1 MASGR
6 PALGTS
12 YDDEVRTMGSP
23 GDLSDAVLPGRRRDL
38 TSAIGDGAAAAF
50 AVTLWLIALHVIEGS
65 HERAEPRF
73 ALHWL
78 RDGALALP
86 VAIVGAGLGLRLA
99 AAAPRAGALA
109 RAALTAL
116 TTGTLIVAMLPVHG
130 ALFVGGGRE
139 AENLALPVHLAREW
153 LIALAVAFCAMLVVD
168 RCRRREGH
176 EVPVRALAWGAL
188 ASVAIALAAVAWL
201 LVLQLQVGIPEV
213 SDAILAR
220 RAVRDG
226 LLTTPLVA
234 AILAAVLATVGAL
247 RRRGH
252 DRPLAWLG
260 VAGAGAL
267 ALSLLIGF
275 AAPVSER
282 MLELFRHGAHP
293 LVDDAKLV
301 VLPGSSGGSLALH
314 VADRALAVLP
324 LLIAAG
330 LVAVWLAARR
340 RGTARLER
348 PAVAA
353 GGSAASDSEVWLPAM
368 TRRDVLKLGAV
379 AGVALTVPLRVSTAR
394 ADSVQSPRFTPFTR
408 RLTFP
413 DPIAPAPPG
422 AFVPTK
428 TPDPAW
434 GTPKLYEVEMRE
446 NEVEI
451 IPGLSTRIFGYN
463 GMYPGPT
470 FRVRNGEPAI
480 VRFRNSLAVPTVV
493 HNHGG
498 TQSGM
503 VGGDPYTDDD
513 GFPSA
518 FVQPGTFKDY
528 LYPNIPPFGDVE
540 HADFASTQW
549 YHDHAMDIT
558 GPNVYAGLA
567 GFYLLTDD
575 REAQLI
581 ANHTLPDTIYD
592 LPLVFQDRRFK
603 ANGKL
608 IYDTAG
614 SQGALGDVFVVN
626 GKAQPYIEV
635 ERKKYRFR
643 FLNGANARYFQLEL
657 SNGTPFL
664 VIGTDTW
671 LLPFAIQQA
680 SIPLAMSQRADV
692 IIDFR
697 TAPSEVFLMNVQQQ
711 DDPKKPGD
719 IRRPGVPVVKFVVK
733 DGPAINNASAVPG
746 TLLRPHVRLLPR
758 EVVVTRNFEFERGGG
773 NWVINDKTF
782 NPKRNDAT
790 PKLGQVER
798 WNFKNGGG
806 GWTHPIHV
814 HLEAMQI
821 QTINGKAP
829 PGIQAFKRDS
839 VNLGPGGTAS
849 MLIRFRSFP
858 GRYVFHCHNLE
869 HEDMRMMAAF
879 EVRV

>member
-1 MASGR
+1 
-6 PALGTS
+6 
-12 YDDEVRTMGSP
+12 MGSS
-23 GDLSDAVLPGRRRDL
+23 GDLSDAAPLARRRDL
-38 TSAIGDGAAAAF
+38 TSAIGDGAATALT
-50 AVTLWLIALHVIEGS
+50 VTLWLVALHVIEGS
-65 HERAEPRF
+65 HERAELPF

-99 AAAPRAGALA
+99 AAAPRAGAFA
-109 RAALTAL
+109 RSALTAL
-116 TTGTLIVAMLPVHG
+116 TTGTLLVAMLPVHE

-139 AENLALPVHLAREW
+139 AENLSLPVHLAREW

-168 RCRRREGH
+168 RFRRAGGEGI
-176 EVPVRALAWGAL
+176 PARALAWGGL

-201 LVLQLQVGIPEV
+201 LVLQLQVAIPEV
-213 SDAILAR
+213 SNAILVK

-226 LLTTPLVA
+226 LLTAPLVA
-234 AILAAVLATVGAL
+234 VTLAVVLAMVGTL

-260 VAGAGAL
+260 VAGAGAV

-275 AAPVSER
+275 AAPVTER

-340 RGTARLER
+340 NDVSPSRSR
-348 PAVAA
+348 
-353 GGSAASDSEVWLPAM
+353 AASPGHPAPPIEPSGELWLPAM
-368 TRRDVLKLGAV
+368 TRRDILKLGAV
-379 AGVALTVPLRVSTAR
+379 AGVALSVPLRASTAR
-394 ADSVQSPRFTPFTR
+394 ADSVSSPRFTPFTR

-463 GMYPGPT
+463 GTYPGPT

-503 VGGDPYTDDD
+503 VGNDPNTDND

-581 ANHTLPDTIYD
+581 ASRTIPDTAYD
-592 LPLVFQDRRFK
+592 LPLVFQDRRFN
-603 ANGKL
+603 ASGKL
-608 IYDTAG
+608 IYDSAG

-657 SNGTPFL
+657 SNGAPFL

-746 TLLRPHVRLLPR
+746 TLLRPHVRLLPQ
-758 EVVVTRNFEFERGGG
+758 EVVVTRTFDFERHGG
-773 NWVINDKTF
+773 NWVINRKTF
-782 NPKRNDAT
+782 NPNRNDAT
-790 PKLGQVER
+790 PSLGAVER
-798 WNFKNGGG
+798 WNFRNGSG

-829 PGIQAFKRDS
+829 TGIQASKRDS
-839 VNLGPGGTAS
+839 VNLGPNGQAS